1 MKQNKRMQT
10 MVIMLCAVVG
20 IFIIYKMAASMNDA
34 KERKE
39 AAEQAAQQSELM
51 IAEYDYRDAVALSY
65 TKRGSEPVAVE
76 IQNSRW
82 VYAEDPTLP
91 LNQTTVAYMANALAS
106 MGAQSVVNLEG
117 ADTASFGL
125 DDPAWT
131 FTVAYEDKD
140 VPRNEHTY
148 VMGNYNEFG
157 KGYYFQE
164 IGVDK
169 VYIVVEGLTQFFD
182 YELSQIVD
190 AGTFPVLSAE
200 KFESVD
206 ITVGD
211 ETRHLSGDDIA
222 DAFIPLSD
230 LLMPSAYAD
239 HHINDATLQK
249 YGLTDPQMTVSFNY
263 KETVTVQDT
272 AGASSSSTIEQIR
285 GFKIHVGDV
294 FERDGQSY
302 TAYLADGY
310 TFIYYMPTSVAESIM
325 THFAADLAAE
335 TEE

>member
-1 MKQNKRMQT
+1 MKQNKRMKT

-20 IFIIYKMAASMNDA
+20 IFIVYKMAASMNDA

-65 TKRGSEPVAVE
+65 TKRGGETVSVE

-82 VYAEDPTLP
+82 TYAEDPTLP

-106 MGAQSVVNLEG
+106 MGAQSIVNLDG
-117 ADTASFGL
+117 ADTASFGF

-131 FTVAYEDKD
+131 FSVTYEDKD

-148 VMGNYNEFG
+148 EMGNYNEFG
-157 KGYYFQE
+157 KGYYFRE
-164 IGVDK
+164 VGVDK
-169 VYIVVEGLTQFFD
+169 VYIVVEGLTQFFE
-182 YELSQIVD
+182 YELHQIVD
-190 AGTFPVLSAE
+190 AGTFPVLSKD
-200 KFESVD
+200 KFDSVD

-222 DAFIPLSD
+222 DAFITISD
-230 LLMPSAYAD
+230 LLVPANYAD
-239 HHINDATLQK
+239 HHINEATLQK
-249 YGLTDPQMTVSFNY
+249 YGLAEPHTEVSFNY

-272 AGASSSSTIEQIR
+272 AGATSSSTIEQIR
-285 GFKIHVGDV
+285 GFKIKLGNT

-310 TFIYYMPTSVAESIM
+310 TFIYYMPTSAANSIL

-335 TEE
+335 

>member
-20 IFIIYKMAASMNDA
+20 IFIVYKMAQSMNDA

-39 AAEQAAQQSELM
+39 AAELAAQESELM

-65 TKRGSEPVAVE
+65 TKQGSETVAVE

-82 VYAEDPTLP
+82 VYSADPTLP

-106 MGAQSVVNLEG
+106 MGAQSIVNLEG

-125 DDPAWT
+125 EDPAWT
-131 FTVAYEDKD
+131 FSVTYEADDGSKT
-140 VPRNEHTY
+140 EHTY
-148 VMGNYNEFG
+148 VQGNYNEFG

-169 VYIVVEGLTQFFD
+169 VYIVVEGLTQFFE
-182 YELSQIVD
+182 YELHEIVD
-190 AGTFPVLSAE
+190 AGTFPVLSVE
-200 KFESVD
+200 KFDSVD

-222 DAFIPLSD
+222 EAFIPLSD

-239 HHINDATLQK
+239 HHINDTTLQQ
-249 YGLTDPQMTVSFNY
+249 YGLVDPNTTVSFNY
-263 KETVTVQDT
+263 KETITVEDT
-272 AGASSSSTIEQIR
+272 AGATSTSTIEQVR
-285 GFKIHVGDV
+285 GFQIHLGDT

>member
-1 MKQNKRMQT
+1 MKQNKRMKT

-20 IFIIYKMAASMNDA
+20 IFVVYKMAQSMNDA
-34 KERKE
+34 KEARE
-39 AAEQAAQQSELM
+39 AAELAAQESELL

-65 TKRGSEPVAVE
+65 QQAGGELISME

-106 MGAQSVVNLEG
+106 MGAQSIVNLDG

-131 FTVAYEDKD
+131 FSITYEDTNI
-140 VPRNEHTY
+140 PRTEHTY

-164 IGVDK
+164 VGVDK
-169 VYIVVEGLTQFFD
+169 VYIIVEGLTQFFE
-182 YELSQIVD
+182 YELREIVD
-190 AGTFPVLSAE
+190 AGTFPVLSADR
-200 KFESVD
+200 FDSVD

-211 ETRHLSGDDIA
+211 ETRHLSGDDAA
-222 DAFIPLSD
+222 DAFITISD
-230 LLMPSAYAD
+230 LLLPANYAD
-239 HHINDATLQK
+239 HHINDETLQK
-249 YGLTDPQMTVSFNY
+249 YGLVQPHTTVSFNY
-263 KETVTVQDT
+263 KETVTVTDT
-272 AGASSSSTIEQIR
+272 AGATSSSTIEQIR
-285 GFKIHVGDV
+285 GFKIHLGDT
-294 FERDGQSY
+294 FEMNGESY

-310 TFIYYMPTSVAESIM
+310 TFIYFMPTSVANSIQ
-325 THFAADLAAE
+325 TQFTADLLADTAE
-335 TEE
+335 

>member
-20 IFIIYKMAASMNDA
+20 IFIVYKMAQSMNDA

-39 AAEQAAQQSELM
+39 AAELAAQESELM

-65 TKRGSEPVAVE
+65 TKQGSDPVSVE

-106 MGAQSVVNLEG
+106 MGAQSIVNLEG
-117 ADTASFGL
+117 ADTTSFGL

-131 FTVAYEDKD
+131 FSVTYEADDGSKT
-140 VPRNEHTY
+140 EHTY
-148 VMGNYNEFG
+148 VQGNYNEFG
-157 KGYYFQE
+157 KGYYFKE
-164 IGVDK
+164 VGVDK
-169 VYIVVEGLTQFFD
+169 VYIVVEGLTQFFE
-182 YELSQIVD
+182 YELHEIVD
-190 AGTFPVLSAE
+190 AGTFPVLSAD

-222 DAFIPLSD
+222 EAFIPLSD
-230 LLMPSAYAD
+230 LLVPANYAD
-239 HHINDATLQK
+239 HHINDTTLQQ

-285 GFKIHVGDV
+285 GFKIHIGDA

>member
-20 IFIIYKMAASMNDA
+20 IFILYKMAASMNDA

-39 AAEQAAQQSELM
+39 AAELAAQESELM

-65 TKRGSEPVAVE
+65 TQRGADTVSVE

-82 VYAEDPTLP
+82 VYSDDPTLP

-106 MGAQSVVNLEG
+106 MGAQSIVNLEG
-117 ADTASFGL
+117 ADVESFGL
-125 DDPAWT
+125 DDPEWT
-131 FTVAYEDKD
+131 FSVTYEADD
-140 VPRNEHTY
+140 GSRTEHTY
-148 VMGNYNEFG
+148 VQGNYNEFG

-164 IGVDK
+164 IGAEK
-169 VYIVVEGLTQFFD
+169 VYIVVEGLTQFFE
-182 YELSQIVD
+182 YELHEIVD
-190 AGTFPVLSAE
+190 AGTFPVLSTE
-200 KFESVD
+200 KFDSVD

-211 ETRHLSGDDIA
+211 DTRHLSGDEIA
-222 DAFIPLSD
+222 SAFITISD
-230 LLMPSAYAD
+230 LLVPSNYAD
-239 HHINDATLQK
+239 HHINDTTLSQ
-249 YGLTDPQMTVSFNY
+249 YGLADPQTTVSFNY
-263 KETVTVQDT
+263 KETVTVEDT

-285 GFKIHVGDV
+285 SFKIQLGDT
-294 FERDGQSY
+294 FERDGKSY

-310 TFIYYMPTSVAESIM
+310 TFIYYMPTSVADSIM
-325 THFAADLAAE
+325 THFEADLAAE

>member
-39 AAEQAAQQSELM
+39 AAELAAQQSELM

-65 TKRGSEPVAVE
+65 TKRGGETVSVE

-157 KGYYFQE
+157 KGYYFKE
-164 IGVDK
+164 VGVDK
-169 VYIVVEGLTQFFD
+169 VYIVVEGLTQFFE
-182 YELSQIVD
+182 YELHEIVD
-190 AGTFPVLSAE
+190 AGTFPVLSSE

-222 DAFIPLSD
+222 SAFITISD
-230 LLMPSAYAD
+230 LLVPANYAD

-249 YGLTDPQMTVSFNY
+249 YGLADPETTVSFNY

-285 GFKIHVGDV
+285 GFKIHLGDA
-294 FERDGQSY
+294 FEMDGKSY

-310 TFIYYMPTSVAESIM
+310 TFIYYMPTSAAESIM